1 MIDQCIYEIYKR
13 DDKVIIPDFG
23 AIILSAATDKADFN
37 DILTF
42 DDGKVIAE
50 IQKQQKLSEEEAR
63 NALSKYIQDITKTLK
78 KGKSKLIE
86 GIGYLSKDAQ
96 GSFSINETESD
107 PDLINEEQG
116 QDFEETVLDELFEQM
131 EDDAN
136 TSDHSLDEKEDLEAN
151 EMETASTQIEEN
163 LNEEE
168 LNEEVLNEEALNEEV
183 LNEELINGENSYAI
197 PSEEEEQNDHLDSED
212 IYKPILSEEDEDVQ
226 DYYKRKENFYGHD
239 KKRSLYIMALWIVIP
254 IILLGL
260 SAYYYFNYYTPGGP
274 QDNVV
279 LQQSNVS
286 PSSSSKASAKN
297 HTEQAN
303 VTQAKHVVKNEKE
316 SSSAPTKSDVS
327 KSRKPTKPAESPSV
341 IDTPISRDVAI
352 GQNKT
357 YSLILGS
364 FREENNA
371 DRLQKRL
378 REQGMEVSKFR
389 RGNNF
394 YFVGFEHIQGKS
406 NAVRLLTEIKKE
418 EPTAW
423 IIRS

>member
-1 MIDQCIYEIYKR
+1 MIDKCIYEIYQR

-50 IQKQQKLSEEEAR
+50 IQKQQKLSEEKAR
-63 NALSKYIQDITKTLK
+63 NALSKYIQDLTKTLK
-78 KGKSKLIE
+78 KGKSQLIE

-96 GSFSINETESD
+96 GSFSINETESN
-107 PDLINEEQG
+107 PDLINKEEG

-136 TSDHSLDEKEDLEAN
+136 TSDQRIEEKENLEAS
-151 EMETASTQIEEN
+151 EMETASIQTEEN
-163 LNEEE
+163 LNEEVLNEEE
-168 LNEEVLNEEALNEEV
+168 LNEELTSQ
-183 LNEELINGENSYAI
+183 ENSEVMH
-197 PSEEEEQNDHLDSED
+197 SEEEEEEQNDHLDSED
-212 IYKPILSEEDEDVQ
+212 IYKPILSEEDENVQ
-226 DYYKRKENFYGHD
+226 DYYNRKEKFYGHD
-239 KKRSLYIMALWIVIP
+239 KKRSPYIMAMWVVIP

-260 SAYYYFNYYTPGGP
+260 SAYYYFNYYTPGGAR
-274 QDNVV
+274 DNVV

-286 PSSSSKASAKN
+286 PSSSAKASVKN

-303 VTQAKHVVKNEKE
+303 VTQAKHIEKNEKE
-316 SSSAPTKSDVS
+316 SSSASTKADVS
-327 KSRKPTKPAESPSV
+327 KSPKQTKPAVSPS
-341 IDTPISRDVAI
+341 AI
-352 GQNKT
+352 YTSTSKDEANGQNKT

-364 FREENNA
+364 FMEENNA
-371 DRLQKRL
+371 DRLQQRL

-394 YFVGFEHIQGKS
+394 YFVGFEHIEGKS
-406 NAVRLLTEIKKE
+406 NAVRLLAKIKKE

>member
-50 IQKQQKLSEEEAR
+50 IQKQQKLSEKEAR
-63 NALSKYIQDITKTLK
+63 NALSKYIQDLTKTLK

-96 GSFSINETESD
+96 GSFSINETESN
-107 PDLINEEQG
+107 PDLTNEKEG

-131 EDDAN
+131 KDDADI
-136 TSDHSLDEKEDLEAN
+136 SDKGLDEKEDLEVY
-151 EMETASTQIEEN
+151 EMETASTQTEEN

-168 LNEEVLNEEALNEEV
+168 LNEEVLNEEALNEE
-183 LNEELINGENSYAI
+183 LINGENSEAI
-197 PSEEEEQNDHLDSED
+197 HSEEEEEQNDHLDSED
-212 IYKPILSEEDEDVQ
+212 IYKPILAEEDEDVQ
-226 DYYKRKENFYGHD
+226 DYYKRKDKFYGHD
-239 KKRSLYIMALWIVIP
+239 KKYSPYIMAMWIVIP
-254 IILLGL
+254 ILLLGL
-260 SAYYYFNYYTPGGP
+260 SAYYYFNYYTPGGA

-286 PSSSSKASAKN
+286 PSSSAKASAKN

-303 VTQAKHVVKNEKE
+303 VTLAKHVEKNEKE
-316 SSSAPTKSDVS
+316 SSSAPTKADVS

-341 IDTPISRDVAI
+341 IDTRTSRDVAI

-389 RGNNF
+389 RGNNL
-394 YFVGFEHIQGKS
+394 YLVGFEHIEGKS